1 MAKDKQYRDDSA
13 RLAVL
18 IEKYTNIPQDR
29 VFQFVM
35 ENTADNLLPYANK
48 LCKTDTQQQ
57 KLNTLF
63 EFKKLHEIVK
73 SAENREYQLDST
85 TAAMDYFKNYFADVA
100 DKEHFA
106 VAYLDT
112 QNRVIKT
119 DTISDGTVAQA
130 HVYPREIY
138 KEALFINAAAVMLA
152 HNHPSGDLQ
161 PSPQDID
168 ITHRIKMGMEL
179 MGLQL
184 YDHII
189 VGGDKAVS
197 LVDMGKISE
206 KKTFKDL
213 GKVALP
219 IHENT
224 KANRQAVKPARIM
237 EQLAQA
243 EAQIFNE
250 PKTNAPQNRKYDRGD
265 R

>member
-1 MAKDKQYRDDSA
+1 MAKDKQYREDSA

-18 IEKYTNIPQDR
+18 IEKYTNIPQDK
-29 VFQFVM
+29 VYQFVM
-35 ENTADNLLPYANK
+35 DNTAENLLPYANK
-48 LCKTDTQQQ
+48 LCKTDAQRQ

-63 EFKKLHEIVK
+63 EFKKLYEIVK
-73 SAENREYQLDST
+73 GAENREYQLDST
-85 TAAMDYFKNYFADVA
+85 NAAMDYFKNYFADVK

-112 QNRVIKT
+112 QLRVIKT

-138 KEALFINAAAVMLA
+138 KEALFINAAAVMLS

-168 ITHRIKMGMEL
+168 ITNRIKMGMEL
-179 MGLQL
+179 MGLTM

-197 LVDMGKISE
+197 LIDMGKIPDR
-206 KKTFKDL
+206 KTFKDL
-213 GKVALP
+213 GKTALP
-219 IHENT
+219 IREAAKNT
-224 KANRQAVKPARIM
+224 NQAAKPPRIKD
-237 EQLAQA
+237 QLALA
-243 EAQIFNE
+243 EKQVSRNTQMTT
-250 PKTNAPQNRKYDRGD
+250 PRKHKHDRGD